1 MFLIKDHFSYE
12 LKKKFLEGSNGT
24 MNFYCCNILY
34 KKKYC
39 YPYTVY
45 IDFQMIFGEVILV
58 KENNIIYKNECLPVT
73 LFIAFVCFTSQHE
86 PNEYSF
92 SL

>member
-1 MFLIKDHFSYE
+1 MFLIEDHFSYE
-12 LKKKFLEGSNGT
+12 LKKFLEGSNGT

-34 KKKYC
+34 KKKHC

-58 KENNIIYKNECLPVT
+58 KENNIIYKDECLPAT
-73 LFIAFVCFTSQHE
+73 LFMAFVCFTSQHE

-92 SL
+92 FL